1 MTTTAAA
8 ESTNASAYP
17 SLKQRVTRGF
27 YEHAAAARA
36 VNMSAAEWE
45 EIALADPHAH
55 VIGDRAI
62 EAISAM
68 HWRWDR

>member
-1 MTTTAAA
+1 MSSDA
-8 ESTNASAYP
+8 
-17 SLKQRVTRGF
+17 SLKQRVTKGF
-27 YEHAAAARA
+27 YEHAASSRAA
-36 VNMSAAEWE
+36 NMSAAEWE
-45 EIALADPHAH
+45 ELARDDPHAH